1 MSVVVVAVVVVVA
14 AAVVVAGNESQAEQ
28 AWAKV
33 EAVYLDLC
41 RTQWFVA
48 ASPSSRHQS
57 C

>member
-1 MSVVVVAVVVVVA
+1 MSVVV
-14 AAVVVAGNESQAEQ
+14 AVVVAGNESQTEQ
-28 AWAKV
+28 ACAKV

-41 RTQWFVA
+41 RIQWFVA